1 MVWYFFGAYNN
12 RTLQGH
18 WEISNFSSHNKKNIS
33 LIQQLVK
40 YFSSVKDKI
49 LISAGPYLF
58 IFNFVSSNLKTTKVV

>member
-1 MVWYFFGAYNN
+1 MATGRY
-12 RTLQGH
+12 
-18 WEISNFSSHNKKNIS
+18 EISLLTLKKDIS

-40 YFSSVKDKI
+40 YFSLVKEKI